1 MREYVYSA
9 QECSVVDPSTNMK
22 VRLAL
27 GEVWDAND
35 PLVSALPHLFVE
47 APPKVRRTV
56 KHQAQSVVEEA
67 VAVPG
72 VKRQVKRA

>member
-9 QECSVVDPSTNMK
+9 QECSVVDPSTGLK

-27 GEVWDAND
+27 GEVWDADD
-35 PLVSALPHLFVE
+35 PLVSALGHLFVE
-47 APPKVRRTV
+47 VPPKVRRTV
-56 KHQAQSVVEEA
+56 ARAEKFVVEEA
-67 VAVPG
+67 VSVPG